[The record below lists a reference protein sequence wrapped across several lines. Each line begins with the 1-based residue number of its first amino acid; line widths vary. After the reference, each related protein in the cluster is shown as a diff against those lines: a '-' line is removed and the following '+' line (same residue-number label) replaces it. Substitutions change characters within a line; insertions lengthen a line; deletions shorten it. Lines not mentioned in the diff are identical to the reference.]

1 MENSTQEAPKN
12 ILKIFSQTAQSL
24 FETLSEMVQKGI
36 TVKEIAEMVK
46 NHENTRLK
54 TKTMLGITFHFYKL
68 KINDLVF
75 HLEIKEDV
83 IEKILSFK
91 IYTADHIVLNYRS
104 YEDELK
110 LEDKIKSEHLPQIVK
125 ENTK

>member
-1 MENSTQEAPKN
+1 MESSTQAPKN
-12 ILKIFSQTAQSL
+12 ILKSFSQTAQSL
-24 FETLSEMVQKGI
+24 FEMLGEMVQKGV

-54 TKTMLGITFHFYKL
+54 TQTLLGITFHFYKL

-91 IYTADHIVLNYRS
+91 IYTPDHIVLNYRS
-104 YEDELK
+104 YEEALT
-110 LEDKIKSEHLPQIVK
+110 LEDKIKTEHLPDIVK
-125 ENTK
+125 ENTNK